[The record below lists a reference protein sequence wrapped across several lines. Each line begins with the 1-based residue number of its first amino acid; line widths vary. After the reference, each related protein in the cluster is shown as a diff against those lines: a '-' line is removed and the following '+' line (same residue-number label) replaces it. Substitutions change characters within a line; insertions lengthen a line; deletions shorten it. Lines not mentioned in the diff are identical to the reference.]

1 MCPESR
7 DRSPNPSDLL
17 DQLNLAGSQPVIAG
31 YRRTFPYA
39 GGPTHRSMTIHQLR
53 VRSQPPL
60 LDAPATGGMEVDSAV
75 VPVEPTERA
84 EVILAQPAR
93 EGRSA
98 AQELHE
104 LRIAERRRS
113 SM

>member
-1 MCPESR
+1 
-7 DRSPNPSDLL
+7 
-17 DQLNLAGSQPVIAG
+17 
-31 YRRTFPYA
+31 
-39 GGPTHRSMTIHQLR
+39 
-53 VRSQPPL
+53 
-60 LDAPATGGMEVDSAV
+60 MEVDSAV